1 MNPNWRQALTVRPHQ
16 MTAKQTVN
24 RKNAAKWSGRRESN
38 LHGQLGRLVPNSSR
52 LPTFGGHDQE
62 IYDLD
67 PAARALWVEIWVEN
81 RRCLKS
87 VETGAGYCCCVIL
100 REISG
105 RLTRTRFRS
114 GLVASA
120 ARYEEGTAA
129 SRAKASWTL
138 TASARQAE
146 LVRGAW
152 SSRVGNLHAYPP
164 YARQPRC
171 RTRSPGA
178 TPNRTNYVRPRTW
191 PNRRAMYGICRC
203 GSRNPRT
210 VTVGVRGFRFGGGG
224 RRSPPGHAVLQGEF
238 GEDASDAGLDSLL
251 ADRQVPGDLPVA
263 AAAGDQPE
271 YVAFAR
277 VRAGPVMRT
286 GGAPG

>member
-24 RKNAAKWSGRRESN
+24 RKNAANWSGRRESN
-38 LHGQLGRLVPNSSR
+38 PHDQLGRLVPNSSR

-114 GLVASA
+114 GLVASPA
-120 ARYEEGTAA
+120 DMKKGQPRREQRHHGR
-129 SRAKASWTL
+129 SRRRPVRRSSFA
-138 TASARQAE
+138 
-146 LVRGAW
+146 VRGQVAW
-152 SSRVGNLHAYPP
+152 ATCTRTRLMLGNLVVNAVAWRDAEPDEK
-164 YARQPRC
+164 
-171 RTRSPGA
+171 S
-178 TPNRTNYVRPRTW
+178 RPRTW

-224 RRSPPGHAVLQGEF
+224 RRSPPGTRSCRVSLVRMLRTRVLTVCSPI
-238 GEDASDAGLDSLL
+238 ARSRAICRLL
-251 ADRQVPGDLPVA
+251 RP
-263 AAAGDQPE
+263 
-271 YVAFAR
+271 
-277 VRAGPVMRT
+277 RAISRSTSRSRG
-286 GGAPG
+286 